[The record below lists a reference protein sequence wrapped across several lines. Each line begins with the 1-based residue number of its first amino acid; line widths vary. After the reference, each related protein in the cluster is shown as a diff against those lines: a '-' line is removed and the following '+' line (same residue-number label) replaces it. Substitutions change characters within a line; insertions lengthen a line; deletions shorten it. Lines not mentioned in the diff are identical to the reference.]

1 MFGDFIGKCLMGGGA
16 GLVLVMACMLMCS
29 GGGEGGMEEEEE
41 GVSESTRLLLEKEK
55 YKTRVGERGRA
66 GRRDT
71 KNGGGGRE
79 KM

>member
-1 MFGDFIGKCLMGGGA
+1 MPYGRRGGFGA
-16 GLVLVMACMLMCS
+16 GDGVYAHVQW

-66 GRRDT
+66 GRRDR